1 MKYAIYI
8 LLAFALFTS
17 CRSSQI
23 VNKPLEVNAPD
34 SLPDPASANGWVFV
48 RTSVEGGIYVPPVAP
63 KKVKTVV
70 KDRSRIKDAIVA
82 YDGATVT
89 NDESLTKDKSKD
101 KPKVKADIIGDGNSQ
116 TKADSSKFD
125 WIKYVCVAVIVL
137 VLLYVFYP
145 FIARFRR

>member
-1 MKYAIYI
+1 MKYAIYLF
-8 LLAFALFTS
+8 LLLS
-17 CRSSQI
+17 CCFSCKNSQI
-23 VNKPLEVNAPD
+23 VSKPIEVQAPD
-34 SLPDPASANGWVFV
+34 SLPDPLSANGWVFV

-82 YDGATVT
+82 HEGATVT

-101 KPKVKADIIGDGNSQ
+101 KPKADIIGNNNAQ

-125 WIKYVCVAVIVL
+125 WIKYVCIAVIVV